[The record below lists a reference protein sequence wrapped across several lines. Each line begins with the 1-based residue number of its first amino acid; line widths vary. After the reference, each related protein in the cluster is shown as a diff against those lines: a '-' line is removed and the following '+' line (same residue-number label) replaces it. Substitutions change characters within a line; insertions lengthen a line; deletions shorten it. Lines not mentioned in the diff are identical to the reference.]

1 MRGSEPEE
9 AGGFGTMRQGSS
21 ESSWKD
27 TWSPKSQINSNM
39 WISWD
44 GAGNQLD

>member
-1 MRGSEPEE
+1 MRHLQHLRKERGEMRGSEPEE

-27 TWSPKSQINSNM
+27 T
-39 WISWD
+39 
-44 GAGNQLD
+44 